1 MRLSGWKG
9 AGEMKTLA
17 ITASIVGLV
26 LVLGLA
32 VLALFPD
39 ADSGEPVA
47 IFDIERATSP
57 ESGQAPGQA
66 ETANTIQTSETAPP
80 GNAAAP
86 GDVGVPPGF
95 AVTLPPPNIPQG
107 QQTPQG
113 QQQSAPSPQQ
123 QSAPTPQQGAPAA
136 ETGSPGASLPPQ
148 GLDGQTGPITLGPVP
163 VAELVEE
170 SQYGP
175 LPKIA
180 ADGRRPLDVYARPS
194 RAPATVGAG
203 GPARVALLVGG
214 MGVPNTE
221 TNEVIKALPAPV
233 SVAYGA
239 YGRGLQDWVMKA
251 REAGHEILLEL
262 PLEPENY
269 PQNDPGP
276 HTLLTTLPPEE
287 NMKRLQWLMSRF
299 TGYVGVTNHMGEKF
313 QSTQESFQPVLEEIK
328 ERGLLYLDDGAA
340 EGSTAGQIAGVL
352 GLDYAVANI
361 QIDAAS
367 PGGIAK
373 ALDRLEALA
382 KERGT
387 AIGVATA
394 TPATVKKLA
403 AWAEQLQSKGIE
415 LVPVSA
421 AVRAQRQS

>member
-1 MRLSGWKG
+1 MRPLSWEG
-9 AGEMKTLA
+9 AGEMKALA
-17 ITASIVGLV
+17 VTASIVALV
-26 LVLGLA
+26 LVLGVA
-32 VLALFPD
+32 VLALFPG

-47 IFDIERATSP
+47 IFDIERTTAP
-57 ESGQAPGQA
+57 ESGQASGQA
-66 ETANTIQTSETAPP
+66 ETVHTNETSETTPDRA
-80 GNAAAP
+80 GAP
-86 GDVGVPPGF
+86 GELDVPPGF
-95 AVTLPPPNIPQG
+95 AITLPSPE
-107 QQTPQG
+107 TPQG
-113 QQQSAPSPQQ
+113 QPQPAPAPQQ
-123 QSAPTPQQGAPAA
+123 QSAPAPQQQEGAPAA

-148 GLDGQTGPITLGPVP
+148 GLDGQTGSITLKPVP
-163 VAELVEE
+163 VAALVEE

-214 MGVPNTE
+214 MGVPNNE

-239 YGRGLQDWVMKA
+239 YGRGLQDWVTKA

-262 PLEPENY
+262 PLEPQNY
-269 PQNDPGP
+269 PKNDPGP

-313 QSTQESFQPVLEEIK
+313 HSTQEARQPVLKEIK

-340 EGSTAGQIAGVL
+340 EGSTAGRIAGAL

-361 QIDAAS
+361 QIDATA

-394 TPATVKKLA
+394 TPATVKQLV
-403 AWAEQLQSKGIE
+403 AWAEQLQSKGIV

>member
-1 MRLSGWKG
+1 
-9 AGEMKTLA
+9 MKALA
-17 ITASIVGLV
+17 VTASIVV
-26 LVLGLA
+26 LVLALGVA
-32 VLALFPD
+32 VLALFPG

-47 IFDIERATSP
+47 IFDIERTTDPAS
-57 ESGQAPGQA
+57 GQA
-66 ETANTIQTSETAPP
+66 ETADTNETSE
-80 GNAAAP
+80 AAAP
-86 GDVGVPPGF
+86 GSAGASDQAGVPPGF
-95 AVTLPPPNIPQG
+95 AITLPPPE
-107 QQTPQG
+107 TPQG
-113 QQQSAPSPQQ
+113 QQQ
-123 QSAPTPQQGAPAA
+123 QSAPAPQPPPPASPPQAPAA

-148 GLDGQTGPITLGPVP
+148 ALEDQTGSITLQPVP
-163 VAELVEE
+163 VADLVEE

-180 ADGRRPLDVYARPS
+180 ADGRRPLEVYARPS
-194 RAPATVGAG
+194 RVTATVGAK

-214 MGVPNTE
+214 MGVPNAKTHE
-221 TNEVIKALPAPV
+221 AIKVLPASI

-262 PLEPENY
+262 PLEPQNY
-269 PQNDPGP
+269 PENDPGP

-328 ERGLLYLDDGAA
+328 ERGLLYLDDGAG
-340 EGSTAGQIAGVL
+340 EGSMAGQIAGVV
-352 GLDYAVANI
+352 GLDYAVAHV

-387 AIGVATA
+387 AIGVATVK
-394 TPATVKKLA
+394 PATAKQLA
-403 AWAEQLQSKGIE
+403 AWVEQLQSKGIV